1 VVLLGSEY
9 WGGLYDWLKSTV
21 LDSGKIGDKDIAL
34 VHVTDDIDDAV
45 EVVNEAYRAWEAA
58 H

>member
-1 VVLLGSEY
+1 VVR
-9 WGGLYDWLKSTV
+9 DR
-21 LDSGKIGDKDIAL
+21 GKIGNKDLAL
-34 VHVTDDIDDAV
+34 LHLTDDIDDTV